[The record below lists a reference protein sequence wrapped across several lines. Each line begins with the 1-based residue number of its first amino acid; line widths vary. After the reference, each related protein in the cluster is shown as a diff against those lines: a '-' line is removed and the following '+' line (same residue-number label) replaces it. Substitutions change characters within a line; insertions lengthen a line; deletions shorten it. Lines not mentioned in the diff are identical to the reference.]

1 MYNMLSRT
9 FTSLFIIS
17 RISAYQGL
25 RIAEARKD
33 SKQHLHHMTLGQRLC
48 PTQRSFC
55 PHQNTSAFLDFS
67 KINNP
72 QVRRDRPNTEIHH
85 LCTRVVL
92 PISIYLSTYSGM
104 GMVKNIFLTKEQIK
118 DKRYKGTLTVTI
130 RRSEKSQSQKHAEQA
145 RVVSSGHLQT

>member
-1 MYNMLSRT
+1 MYNMFSRT

-55 PHQNTSAFLDFS
+55 PHQNPSASLISLRLIIPKEDETGPTL
-67 KINNP
+67 KYITY
-72 QVRRDRPNTEIHH
+72 VRGWYC
-85 LCTRVVL
+85 L
-92 PISIYLSTYSGM
+92 YLSTYLHMFPIYLFWKVHGEKHFSVLGA
-104 GMVKNIFLTKEQIK
+104 ILTKEQIK
-118 DKRYKGTLTVTI
+118 DKIYKGTLTYNQ
-130 RRSEKSQSQKHAEQA
+130 EKRKKPKSKAC
-145 RVVSSGHLQT
+145 